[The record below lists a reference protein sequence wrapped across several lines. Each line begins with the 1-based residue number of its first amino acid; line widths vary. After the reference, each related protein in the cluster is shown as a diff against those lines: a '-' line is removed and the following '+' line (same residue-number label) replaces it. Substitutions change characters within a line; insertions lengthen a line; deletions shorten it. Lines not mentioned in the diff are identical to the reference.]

1 MLYFY
6 DSVVLVYILQLFAMV
21 TKRKIIYLF
30 NSLIF
35 LVQFF
40 ALKLLPWNK
49 QAWKSFSELWSR
61 KAKLINLFIQ
71 YVSALLRLAQNA
83 TKCNIQI
90 AGYKVL
96 FWVTQQWLSI
106 VSALLSTKNES
117 EWLLLQHLLY
127 KIFPM
132 NHFSGRLSS
141 DSAVLSSENLHKH
154 SLNQVLLESAKKFG
168 ILQTV

>member
-1 MLYFY
+1 M
-6 DSVVLVYILQLFAMV
+6 SVLH
-21 TKRKIIYLF
+21 
-30 NSLIF
+30 
-35 LVQFF
+35 
-40 ALKLLPWNK
+40 K

-61 KAKLINLFIQ
+61 KAKLINL
-71 YVSALLRLAQNA
+71 YVYNTSQHCSALLSTKINT
-83 TKCNIQI
+83 TKCKIQI
-90 AGYKVL
+90 AGNKVH
-96 FWVTQQWLSI
+96 FWETQQWLSI